1 MHLLW
6 IRRVLW
12 LWKRVWDWYEKQ
24 PAQALE
30 VRKSTGLSLEL
41 ELELELTVKPE
52 KDLPCEA
59 CAFVHRDS

>member
-12 LWKRVWDWYEKQ
+12 LWKRGWDQYEKE

-30 VRKSTGLSLEL
+30 LRKSTD
-41 ELELELTVKPE
+41 LELELTVKIE

-59 CAFVHRDS
+59 GASVHRDFLGQV